1 MNWYQRQPPR
11 RQTRELY
18 WACYNAQNRVDAH
31 IPEPGFVSLQ
41 DVLDDV
47 LIGTTGALGPCD
59 FTRLAEPEA
68 DLVLAAEPTP
78 SYRTKEE

>member
-1 MNWYQRQPPR
+1 MNWYQRQPVS
-11 RQTRELY
+11 RQTKELY
-18 WACYNAQNRVDAH
+18 WACHNAQNRIAAYV
-31 IPEPGFVSLQ
+31 PEPGFVSIGE
-41 DVLDDV
+41 VLDDV